1 MTKLQ
6 FYWIS
11 AVIFLFH
18 LNVVLCMSNITA
30 VYSAGKHLSMKDN
43 MIISA
48 ISLFIWIMGSV
59 IVGILRL
66 DRVKKGTQSKLLV
79 ILEIIV
85 FFLFLYPLALIAS
98 LAFNDYSYDLPGV
111 IGQVKKSFWQMLQV
125 TIAYI
130 FTRFNVIKAF
140 IKALY

>member
-1 MTKLQ
+1 
-6 FYWIS
+6 
-11 AVIFLFH
+11 
-18 LNVVLCMSNITA
+18 
-30 VYSAGKHLSMKDN
+30 
-43 MIISA
+43 
-48 ISLFIWIMGSV
+48 MGSV

-111 IGQVKKSFWQMLQV
+111 ISQVKISFWKMIPFALP
-125 TIAYI
+125 YI
-130 FTRFNVIKAF
+130 FIRFNVIKAF
-140 IKALY
+140 IKALSG